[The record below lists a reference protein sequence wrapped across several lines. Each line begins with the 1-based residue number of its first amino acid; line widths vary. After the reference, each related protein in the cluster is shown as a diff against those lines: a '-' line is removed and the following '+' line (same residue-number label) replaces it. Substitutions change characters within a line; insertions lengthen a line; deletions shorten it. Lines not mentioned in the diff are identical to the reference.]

1 MVFNRTIALI
11 ILIVYIGLITFLSLA
26 TIDNDTNIKVEH
38 GDKIVHIL
46 IHTINVFLL
55 FIVFVKYN
63 FLRPILYALVASI
76 FYGIIIEILQEQ
88 LTTER
93 KFDVFDIYANC
104 FGTIVATIYL
114 KLNSKA
120 IVKKI

>member
-1 MVFNRTIALI
+1 MM
-11 ILIVYIGLITFLSLA
+11 LITFLSLVSINENA
-26 TIDNDTNIKVEH
+26 NIKVEH

-46 IHTINVFLL
+46 IHAINVFLL

-63 FLRPILYALVASI
+63 FVRPILYAVVASI
-76 FYGIIIEILQEQ
+76 FYGIIIEVLQDQ

-104 FGTIVATIYL
+104 FGTIVATVYL

>member
-1 MVFNRTIALI
+1 MM
-11 ILIVYIGLITFLSLA
+11 LITFLSLVS
-26 TIDNDTNIKVEH
+26 INEKTNIKVEH

-46 IHTINVFLL
+46 IHVINVFLL

-63 FLRPILYALVASI
+63 FVRPILYAVAASI
-76 FYGIIIEILQEQ
+76 FYGIIIEVLQDQ

-104 FGTIVATIYL
+104 FGTIVATVYL